1 MVAGHCRLLS
11 YRPCQGG
18 TCGEERCQ
26 LKSIER
32 KRGNRLGF
40 WFFQTAVRVF
50 GLRGGYGLLYF
61 VCLHYLA
68 FDRAAVAASRAY
80 IRRRFPDHGALRQL
94 FDVYLLF
101 VSQGKSLIDRYTMTA
116 GVADIELELIG
127 YEKIR
132 NFLAEQRTGMIF
144 LTAHVGNWQAA
155 MTALRNLKRTVHIMM
170 RPEDNVS
177 VKEALGIDTDQEAI
191 RIIHTDGVLGGV
203 LEALQAI
210 GRGEIV
216 SIMGDR
222 TYGYASVEASLLGG
236 SVRFPYGAFSLAAA
250 ARCPVAVLL
259 SARAGVKKYVT
270 DISHV
275 IDPPAGKRGEREA
288 EIAAC
293 VQEFARILEEF
304 SFRHPYQWFV
314 FRDMWQG
321 NI

>member
-1 MVAGHCRLLS
+1 
-11 YRPCQGG
+11 
-18 TCGEERCQ
+18 
-26 LKSIER
+26 LKAIER

-40 WFFQTAVRVF
+40 WFFRTAVRIF
-50 GLRGGYGLLYF
+50 GLRGAYGLLSF
-61 VCLHYLA
+61 VSLYYLT
-68 FDRAAVAASRAY
+68 FDRAVVAASKAY
-80 IRRRFPDHGALRQL
+80 VRRRFPDHGVLRQM

-101 VSQGKSLIDRYTMTA
+101 VGQGKSLIDRYYVTA
-116 GVADIELELIG
+116 GGADIDLELVG

-132 NFLAEQRTGMIF
+132 DYLAEQRTGMIF

-177 VKEALGIDTDQEAI
+177 VKEALGIDSDREAI
-191 RIIHTDGVLGGV
+191 RIIHTDGALGGV

-216 SIMGDR
+216 SLMGDR

-250 ARCPVAVLL
+250 ARCPIAVLL
-259 SARAGVKKYVT
+259 SAKVGVKKYVT

-275 IDPPAGKRGEREA
+275 ISPPAGKRGDRDA

-293 VQEFARILEEF
+293 VQEFAGVLEEF
-304 SFRHPYQWFV
+304 CVRYPYQWFV
-314 FRDMWQG
+314 FRDVWKG
-321 NI
+321 NV